1 MFNKRVFGDMRR
13 AGMGIGVSKSKL
25 STAMQSILE
34 QLPVGTTNLKD
45 NVVHNLGLIGQ
56 MSSSRDIN
64 EAWNT
69 AKKKTAKENPGKFI
83 LNSRGVINWNDGTIK
98 VLDTKISKANF
109 EKLNE
114 LAENEN
120 CTVNKMVSNLIRT
133 YQKQKA

>member
-1 MFNKRVFGDMRR
+1 MFNKRIFGDMRR

-25 STAMQSILE
+25 ATAMQSILE

-45 NVVHNLGLIGQ
+45 NIVHNLGLIGQ

-64 EAWNT
+64 EAWNI
-69 AKKKTAKENPGKFI
+69 AKKKTAKKNPGKFI

-133 YQKQKA
+133 HQK